1 MMRFAELYPVKEIVV
16 PVAPQLTWSHVI
28 QVLGMTDKHQR
39 DFYLAMSARERWS
52 KRTLSAHIEGRLYER
67 TIAARGGVDGLEAEI
82 TELRGTGMAAG
93 LVFRDPYVL
102 DFLSLPREHSE
113 SDLEQA
119 ILDEMQRFLLELGAG
134 FAFVGR
140 QKRITVDGEDY
151 HLDLLLYHRGLRCL
165 AAVELKTRKLK
176 PADYGQM
183 TLYLRWLDRHERGEG
198 EAAPIG
204 LVLCTE
210 KGAEQVELLGMDS
223 GDIRAARYLT
233 HDVREQLQRRLASV
247 KLELE

>member
-1 MMRFAELYPVKEIVV
+1 MNANGSSLVGCDDRELLGDLSEMIEAARGRAAAAVNSELVMLYWSVGKRVREHVLGGERAAYGEAVVKRVAAELREKYGRMFDRRSLFRMMRFAELYPVKEIVV
-16 PVAPQLTWSHVI
+16 PVAPQLTWSNVI
-28 QVLGMTDKHQR
+28 QVLGMTDKRQR

-82 TELRGTGMAAG
+82 TELRGSGMVAG

-102 DFLSLPREHSE
+102 DFL
-113 SDLEQA
+113 
-119 ILDEMQRFLLELGAG
+119 
-134 FAFVGR
+134 
-140 QKRITVDGEDY
+140 
-151 HLDLLLYHRGLRCL
+151 
-165 AAVELKTRKLK
+165 
-176 PADYGQM
+176 
-183 TLYLRWLDRHERGEG
+183 
-198 EAAPIG
+198 
-204 LVLCTE
+204 
-210 KGAEQVELLGMDS
+210 ELLGMDS